1 MNSRW
6 IKKLVSVWAA
16 LMLCVGGAAVG
27 LVPAAA
33 AETAPAA
40 EKTTLLQR
48 VLAEDGFL
56 NGIDYMWIDDGHTF
70 SDNELYGFTTN
81 TFSDGDGAATV
92 YSDMI
97 NIKAL
102 GYNCVH
108 IMAQGG
114 RMEGVDFDE
123 NGHILG
129 LSAEYKK
136 NFRRYL
142 EILDE
147 TDMNFAVF
155 LQFHTTKI
163 YSELGKEA
171 WDRATQYYG
180 DDTVRKE
187 YMTLVMAPILD
198 ILKDFQHRI
207 LFLSL
212 GDELENEINDVSLDW
227 NYDSDRG
234 VYGVSFEDMYSFYSD
249 LNDLCKK
256 TMPDIPRT
264 IGGNSD
270 FLYKYS
276 ELDLDAMGRN
286 RYTQYGTDFE
296 PISHY
301 KTGLPMYFPEWGIA
315 CWVYDMDYDT
325 FIQRNLTMLDKIKE
339 EGYFGAFFWRYEH
352 TQKSDAELTMYNTY
366 WEYPSDY
373 NRMATAFAYE
383 ALDDLYARQGK
394 TPALD
399 TPAMFAYHGDGLVT
413 WLTSRQGD
421 TFDLERS
428 LDGGKTWTKLLSGAK
443 KAAYLAPRNNEIG
456 YYKDTTVKEG
466 AKALYRVKAY
476 AKGGKSALS
485 DPSVQVTHGTVA
497 ADDAQNAGVDDKP
510 VAVDS
515 SKNLLKNG
523 GFEDGLTGWTPGSNL
538 TYKHLTGGQGHE
550 SDAALMIHDGTNR
563 WGRMQQD
570 FRVEEGKIYRVT
582 FSYRDINQKGDS
594 SMSIVFSNDGS
605 TYNADTAFTVP
616 FGSEDTAWH
625 TVDVTFTSGSDTYAR
640 IRFMPDTGAG
650 AEKHIDN
657 VHVELVGED
666 TNLIEN
672 GYFSKGDAG
681 WTLGAWNGGVCKIVE
696 GAGANGSAAAL
707 LSGEKAYTAEL
718 STAIIKVEKNTDYE
732 LTYRLN
738 CALGATSG
746 VYIKGGTSSSANKE
760 IDTFWPVTEPGEW
773 QQQTIRF
780 NSGDYAYVRIC
791 FANAVDGEL
800 YMVDDVSLCQMT
812 SKPVRYSVTDYAPTD
827 LVMKS
832 GATNLITDS
841 GFEKGNGNWN
851 VKTLVDGTAVKVVKN
866 ASVAHSGSA
875 YLSFT
880 GKSKT
885 ARNTAVFY
893 VDVKPYTKYT
903 FSAWIRSIGMGKQ
916 NDGSVTFGIID
927 PDTGYYLVG
936 EPLAPEAGP
945 QLDFSTERA
954 LVPTAFDD
962 SWHLRGMTF
971 NTEEMTRIGIAITG
985 YNTQLYLDDLTL
997 CTTAETTKYVAE
1009 ENTYGMQNKIY
1020 VGELGCAAEDNLL
1033 RNYNFESQN
1042 LSFWSEEQGYGR
1054 FVQVTDASQ
1063 WGYGKALKYSGSAD
1077 SLGNLYVKWVDIK
1090 PNTDYVLSF
1099 SFKVTKDG
1107 DGYFGLMDGKIVNPT
1122 TFAEIAF
1129 STDLFEDV
1137 EEEWLTMSFSFR
1149 SGFHSRVGLV
1159 IADFGGEAYLDNLRL
1174 FEKSKAVP
1182 LTNNNASNPE
1192 DDKPTP
1198 EDPTDPD
1205 DPTNP
1210 DTPADPDDPDA
1221 PTEDPDAPTYDPDAP
1236 TEDPDTPQGD
1246 ADSPDGTGEQADGKA
1261 QKNKGNPWLWIGLSA
1276 GAVLLIGGGVF
1287 AFLWWRKKQIAPAQE
1302 EEPNQESENP

>member
-1 MNSRW
+1 MKQRW
-6 IKKLVSVWAA
+6 IALISVLA
-16 LMLCVGGAAVG
+16 LCVSLISVG
-27 LVPAAA
+27 IVPAAA
-33 AETAPAA
+33 EITPAA
-40 EKTTLLQR
+40 EKTTLLDR

-70 SDNELYGFTTN
+70 SDNQIYGFDTN
-81 TFSDGDGAATV
+81 SFSDNDGAATV

-114 RMEGVDFDE
+114 RMEGVQFDQ

-129 LSAEYKK
+129 LSEEYKK

-163 YSELGKEA
+163 YTELGKEA

-180 DDTVRKE
+180 NEEVRKE
-187 YMTLVMAPILD
+187 YFTLVMGPILD

-227 NYDSDRG
+227 NYDNDRG
-234 VYGVSFEDMYSFYSD
+234 VYGVSFEDMYGFYSD

-256 TMPDIPRT
+256 KMPDIPRT

-270 FLYKYS
+270 FLYKYG

-296 PISHY
+296 PISYY

-428 LDGGKTWTKLLSGAK
+428 LDGGKTWTKILTKAK
-443 KAAYLAPRNNEIG
+443 KSDHLAPRNNEIG

-476 AKGGKSALS
+476 KGSSSALS
-485 DPSVQVTHGTVA
+485 AASRQVTHGTVGGSVG
-497 ADDAQNAGVDDKP
+497 DNSGTDDKP
-510 VAVDS
+510 VQVDP

-523 GFEDGLTGWTPGSNL
+523 GFEGGITGWTPNSNL
-538 TYKHLTGGQGHE
+538 TYKHLSGGKGHE
-550 SDAALMIHDGTNR
+550 SDGALMIHDGTNR

-570 FRVEEGKIYRVT
+570 FRVEEGKVYRVT
-582 FSYRDINQKGDS
+582 FSYRDMNQKGDS
-594 SMSIVFSNDGS
+594 SMSVVFSNNGID
-605 TYNADTAFTVP
+605 YNADTAFSVP
-616 FGSEDTAWH
+616 FGSKDTAWH
-625 TVDVTFTSGSDTYAR
+625 TVDVTFTSNSYTHAR
-640 IRFMPDTGAG
+640 IRFMPNVGEG

-657 VHVELVGED
+657 VHVELVGDD

-672 GYFSKGDAG
+672 GYFSKGEEG
-681 WTLGAWNGGVCKIVE
+681 WKLGAWDDGVCKIMDKE
-696 GAGANGSAAAL
+696 GPDGSAAVL
-707 LSGEKAYTAEL
+707 LSGEKSYTTEL
-718 STAIIKVEKNTDYE
+718 STVALKVEKNTDYE
-732 LTYRLN
+732 LSYHLK
-738 CALGATSG
+738 CIMGSLAG
-746 VYIKGGTSSSANKE
+746 VYIKGGTSATSVNKE
-760 IDTFWPVTEPGEW
+760 IDTFWPVTEPGTW
-773 QQQTIRF
+773 QKMTIRF
-780 NSGDYAYVRIC
+780 NSGDYTYVRIC
-791 FANAVDGEL
+791 FANAVGGEVYL
-800 YMVDDVSLCQMT
+800 VDNVALCPMT
-812 SKPVRYSVTDYAPTD
+812 SKPVRQHVTSYIPTD
-827 LVMKS
+827 LVLKAGS
-832 GATNLITDS
+832 TNLITDN

-851 VKTLVDGTAVKVVKN
+851 VKTLVDGSAVKVLKD

-875 YLSFT
+875 CLSFT

-893 VDVKPYTKYT
+893 VDVKPYTEYT

-916 NDGSVTFGIID
+916 NDGSVTIGVVD
-927 PDTGYYLVG
+927 PDTGYYLTGGPV
-936 EPLAPEAGP
+936 APDAGP

-962 SWHLRGMTF
+962 SWHLRGLTF
-971 NTEEMTRIGIAITG
+971 KTEDMTRIGIQISG
-985 YNTQLYLDDLTL
+985 YNTQLYVDDMVLGLTS
-997 CTTAETTKYVAE
+997 ETTEYMAP
-1009 ENTYGMQNKIY
+1009 ENAYGMQNKIY
-1020 VGELGCAAEDNLL
+1020 TGELGCADADNLL
-1033 RNYNFESQN
+1033 RNYNFESKN
-1042 LSFWSEEQGYGR
+1042 LSYWTEMQGYGR
-1054 FVQVTDASQ
+1054 FVQVADASQ
-1063 WGYGKALKYSGSAD
+1063 WGYGHALKYVASNPTR
-1077 SLGNLYVKWVDIK
+1077 GNRYVKWVDIQ
-1090 PNTDYVLSF
+1090 PDTDYVLTF
-1099 SFKVTKDG
+1099 SLKVTKDG
-1107 DGYFGLMDGKIVNPT
+1107 EGAFGLLDGKLLNPAL
-1122 TFAEIAF
+1122 FAQIGF
-1129 STDLFEDV
+1129 STDLFEEA
-1137 EEEWLTMSFSFR
+1137 EEEWLTMAFSFR
-1149 SGFHSRVGLV
+1149 SGVHTRVGLA
-1159 IADFGGEAYLDNLRL
+1159 IMDDGGEAYLDNLRL
-1174 FEKSKAVP
+1174 FEKSKAIP
-1182 LTNNNASNPE
+1182 LANNNASNPE

-1198 EDPTDPD
+1198 EAPADPEEPADPENPADPD
-1205 DPTNP
+1205 TPIDP
-1210 DTPADPDDPDA
+1210 DTPAD
-1221 PTEDPDAPTYDPDAP
+1221 
-1236 TEDPDTPQGD
+1236 DPDTPAGDED
-1246 ADSPDGTGEQADGKA
+1246 ADDEGGETADGKVH
-1261 QKNKGNPWLWIGLSA
+1261 KDTDKDNGGLWILLVVG
-1276 GAVLLIGGGVF
+1276 GVLLGGGVF
-1287 AFLWWRKKQIAPAQE
+1287 AFLWWRKKRPAE
-1302 EEPNQESENP
+1302 HTTET

>member
-1 MNSRW
+1 M
-6 IKKLVSVWAA
+6 KKHWARKWMAVCLA
-16 LMLCVGGAAVG
+16 LTLCVGGVSVG
-27 LVPAAA
+27 VIPAA

-40 EKTTLLQR
+40 EKTTLLQQ
-48 VLAEDGFL
+48 VLEQDGFL

-70 SDNELYGFTTN
+70 SDNQLYGFDTN

-114 RMEGVDFDE
+114 RMEGVQFDE

-129 LSAEYKK
+129 LSDEYKK

-180 DDTVRKE
+180 DDAVRKE
-187 YMTLVMAPILD
+187 YMTLVMTPILD

-234 VYGVSFEDMYSFYSD
+234 VYGVSFEDMYGFYSD

-256 TMPDIPRT
+256 KMPDIPRT

-286 RYTQYGTDFE
+286 RYTQYGTDLE

-383 ALDDLYARQGK
+383 ALDDLYERQGK

-428 LDGGKTWTKLLSGAK
+428 LDGGKTWTKLLSGANK
-443 KAAYLAPRNNEIG
+443 KDHLAPRNNEIG
-456 YYKDTTVKEG
+456 YYKDTSVKEG

-485 DPSVQVTHGTVA
+485 DPSVQVTHGKTTSGGS
-497 ADDAQNAGVDDKP
+497 NAGTDDQPVQVDP
-510 VAVDS
+510 

-523 GFEDGLTGWTPGSNL
+523 GFEDGLNGWTPNSNV

-550 SDAALMIHDGTNR
+550 SDGALMIHDGTNR

-570 FRVEEGKIYRVT
+570 FRVEEGKVYRVT
-582 FSYRDINQKGDS
+582 FSYRDVNQKGDS
-594 SMSIVFSNDGS
+594 AMSVVFSTDGK
-605 TYNADTAFTVP
+605 TYDNATAFTVP
-616 FGSEDTAWH
+616 FGSKNTAWH
-625 TVDVTFTSGSDTYAR
+625 TVDVTFTSGSYTYAR
-640 IRFMPDTGAG
+640 IRFMPNVGEG

-657 VHVELVGED
+657 VHVELVGDD
-666 TNLIEN
+666 TNLIQN
-672 GYFSKGDAG
+672 GYFSKGSEG
-681 WTLGAWNGGVCKIVE
+681 WTLGAWNGGVCKIAQGV
-696 GAGANGSAAAL
+696 GPDGSAAAM
-707 LSGEKAYTAEL
+707 LSGETAYTAEL
-718 STAIIKVEKNTDYE
+718 ASAIIKVEKNTDYE

-738 CALGATSG
+738 CALGATAG

-760 IDTFWPVTEPGEW
+760 IDTFWPVTEPGVW

-800 YMVDDVSLCQMT
+800 YMVDDVALRQMT
-812 SKPVRYSVTDYAPTD
+812 SQPVRYNVTDYAPTD
-827 LVMKS
+827 LVAKN
-832 GATNLITDS
+832 AAANLITDS

-851 VKTLVDGTAVKVVKN
+851 GKTLVDGSAVKVVKN

-893 VDVKPYTKYT
+893 VDVKPYTEYT
-903 FSAWIRSIGMGKQ
+903 FSAWVRSIGMGKQ

-945 QLDFSTERA
+945 QLDFSTERS

-971 NTEEMTRIGIAITG
+971 KTEDMTRIGIQISG
-985 YNTQLYLDDLTL
+985 FNTQLYMDDLTL
-997 CTTAETTKYVAE
+997 CPVSEATQYMAP
-1009 ENTYGMQNKIY
+1009 ENGYGMQNKIY
-1020 VGELGCAAEDNLL
+1020 TGELGCAEEDNLL
-1033 RNYNFESQN
+1033 RNYNLESKN
-1042 LSFWSEEQGYGR
+1042 LSFWSDVQGYGR
-1054 FVQVTDASQ
+1054 FVQVADASR
-1063 WGYGKALKYSGSAD
+1063 WGYGRALKYTASD
-1077 SLGNLYVKWVDIK
+1077 PTRGNIYVKWVDIK
-1090 PNTDYVLSF
+1090 PDTDYVLTF
-1099 SFKVTKDG
+1099 SLKVTKDG
-1107 DGYFGLMDGKIVNPT
+1107 EGSFGLLDGKLLDPHM
-1122 TFAEIAF
+1122 FAAIGF
-1129 STDLFEDV
+1129 STDLFEEA
-1137 EEEWLTMSFSFR
+1137 EEEWLTMAFSFH
-1149 SGFHSRVGLV
+1149 SGVHTRVGLA
-1159 IADFGGEAYLDNLRL
+1159 IKDDGGEAYLDNLRL
-1174 FEKSKAVP
+1174 FEKSKAIP
-1182 LTNNNASNPE
+1182 LANNNASNPE

-1198 EDPTDPD
+1198 EDPTDPG
-1205 DPTNP
+1205 DP
-1210 DTPADPDDPDA
+1210 ADPDA
-1221 PTEDPDAPTYDPDAP
+1221 PT
-1236 TEDPDTPQGD
+1236 DPDTPVDPDDPTTDPDVPSDDPADPDSDTGDSAD
-1246 ADSPDGTGEQADGKA
+1246 ADADADGKG
-1261 QKNKGNPWLWIGLSA
+1261 QKDGGDSWLWIVLSVV
-1276 GAVLLIGGGVF
+1276 AVLLIGGGVT
-1287 AFLWWRKKQIAPAQE
+1287 AFLWWRKKRSAPTAAEGSTQ
-1302 EEPNQESENP
+1302 QDA